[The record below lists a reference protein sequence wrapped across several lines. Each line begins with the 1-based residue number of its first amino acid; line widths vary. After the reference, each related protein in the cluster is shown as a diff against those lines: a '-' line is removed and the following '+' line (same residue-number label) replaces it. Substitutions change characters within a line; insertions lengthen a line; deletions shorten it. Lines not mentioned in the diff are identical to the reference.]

1 MAFAISTAN
10 IPSIFSYTAALRYHD
25 RAAQKPWR
33 NGGED
38 FPFLEIRARHYGVRK
53 LSDGSI
59 AFRYHSTDVVTWHP
73 DNSITLKVYTSQSTQ
88 AFANCLLPYGLHTG
102 GGMSNLWV
110 GRDWRA
116 AKIYPIANTVRIA
129 PDHETVDTPMVW
141 EKRKTDRKVARRVL
155 AETRYAE
162 YREWYKL
169 MRSMMTAPLELRG
182 FWSPRE
188 TVAMLADQDYWH
200 DLMTAWSGGDP
211 DSVRMA
217 IYDQTNEPVFYH
229 ERMPYVVGHNA
240 LKSCYAVPR

>member
-10 IPSIFSYTAALRYHD
+10 IPSIFSYTDALRYHD

-38 FPFLEIRARHYGVRK
+38 FPFPEKRVRQYGVRK
-53 LSDGSI
+53 LNDGSI
-59 AFRYHSTDVVTWHP
+59 AFRLHSTDVVTWHP
-73 DNSITLKVYTSQSTQ
+73 DNSLTLEVYTSQSTQ
-88 AFANCLLPYGLHTG
+88 AFANCLLPYGVSTG
-102 GGMSNLWV
+102 GGMTRLEI
-110 GRDWRA
+110 GRNWKA
-116 AKIYPIANTVRIA
+116 QKMYPIADTVHIA
-129 PDHETVDTPMVW
+129 PDHETIDTPVVW
-141 EKRKTDRKVARRVL
+141 ERRRTDRKVARRVL

-169 MRSMMTAPLELRG
+169 MRSMMTEPPKLLG

-188 TVAMLADQDYWH
+188 TVAMLADQSFWH
-200 DLMTAWSGGDP
+200 DLMTSWSGGTP
-211 DSVRMA
+211 DDVRYA

-240 LKSCYAVPR
+240 LKSCYAVSK

>member
-10 IPSIFSYTAALRYHD
+10 IPSIFSYADALHYHD

-38 FPFLEIRARHYGVRK
+38 FPFPEKRVRQYGVRK
-53 LSDGSI
+53 LADGSV
-59 AFRYHSTDVVTWHP
+59 AFRLHSTDVVTWHP
-73 DNSITLKVYTSQSTQ
+73 DNSITLEVYTSQSTQ
-88 AFANCLLPYGLHTG
+88 AFANCLLPSPVSVG
-102 GGMSNLWV
+102 GQMTRLEI

-116 AKIYPIANTVRIA
+116 QKMYPIANTVHIA

-141 EKRKTDRKVARRVL
+141 EKRKTDRKVAQRVL

-169 MRSMMTAPLELRG
+169 MTAMMPAPLELRD
-182 FWSPRE
+182 FYRPSE
-188 TVAMLADQDYWH
+188 TVAMLAHQNFWH
-200 DLMTAWSGGDP
+200 DLMTSWSGGSP
-211 DSVRMA
+211 DAVRMA
-217 IYDQTNEPVFYH
+217 IYDQTTEPVFYH

-240 LKSCYAVPR
+240 LKNCYAVSK